1 MAVRRI
7 VRNAWRPTMLARL
20 AALGLAGAILAGCDT
35 SRAFQEAQA
44 RRQAALMAMVGRTE
58 ADVIRQFGL
67 PQQTYEADGRKFV
80 AYNQPSPFFD
90 PSLGGAPMVCQT
102 MFEIFDG
109 KVQSASLHGPC

>member
-1 MAVRRI
+1 MAARRNI
-7 VRNAWRPTMLARL
+7 GGGRRLAIPARL

-44 RRQAALMAMVGRTE
+44 RRQAGLIAMVGRTE

-102 MFEIFDG
+102 MFEIFQD

>member
-44 RRQAALMAMVGRTE
+44 RRQAALIAMVGRTE

>member
-7 VRNAWRPTMLARL
+7 VRHAGRPTMLARL

-44 RRQAALMAMVGRTE
+44 RRQAALIAMVGRTE
-58 ADVIRQFGL
+58 ADVVRQFGL

>member
-1 MAVRRI
+1 MAARRI
-7 VRNAWRPTMLARL
+7 GRGGSGRILLARL
-20 AALGLAGAILAGCDT
+20 AALGLAGASLAGCDT

-44 RRQAALMAMVGRTE
+44 RRQAALVAMVGQTE

-67 PQQTYEADGRKFV
+67 PQQTYEAGGRKFV

-102 MFEIFDG
+102 MFEIFQG